1 MKRLAILLG
10 LMLLTALSTSAVVE
24 EQQGIRVVG
33 EGTATVPADTVIISV
48 GVQSTNANTAQA
60 AAENADRLNKTIDA
74 LTKAGVQKDEIM
86 PGQSS
91 GVMSNKV
98 EIYNA
103 KTANNKTTWENVS
116 RDSNVLTNSI
126 TIQLKTTDI
135 SRINST
141 LEAAKSQGAV
151 ASIEGYSISDPKP
164 AESAAR
170 DKAIDN
176 ARSNAADM
184 ASAAGVSL
192 GKAIDIEDYGFPD
205 IRMNEPL
212 GPPATSLGTIS
223 VTSYVM
229 VTYAIA

>member
-1 MKRLAILLG
+1 MKRLALLLG

-24 EQQGIRVVG
+24 AQQGIRVIG
-33 EGTATVPADTVIISV
+33 EGTTTVPADTVSISV
-48 GVQSTNANTAQA
+48 GVQSTNANATQA
-60 AAENADRLNKTIDA
+60 AAENAARLNKTIDA
-74 LTKAGVQKDEIM
+74 LIKAGVQKDEIM

-91 GVMSNKV
+91 GFISSQV
-98 EIYNA
+98 EMR
-103 KTANNKTTWENVS
+103 KPKMVNNKTIWENVTNAS
-116 RDSNVLTNSI
+116 TMLTNSI
-126 TIQLKTTDI
+126 SIQLKTTDL

-151 ASIEGYSISDPKP
+151 ASIEEYSISDPGP
-164 AESAAR
+164 AEAAAR

-176 ARSNAADM
+176 ARSKADDM

-212 GPPATSLGTIS
+212 GPASLGTIS
-223 VTSYVM
+223 VTSNVM

>member
-24 EQQGIRVVG
+24 GQQGIRVMG

-48 GVQSTNANTAQA
+48 GVQSTNANATQA

-91 GVMSNKV
+91 GFISSQV
-98 EIYNA
+98 EILKP
-103 KTANNKTTWENVS
+103 KTVNNNTTWEKVS
-116 RDSNVLTNSI
+116 NASNVLTNSI

-151 ASIEGYSISDPKP
+151 ASIEGYGISDPKP

>member
-1 MKRLAILLG
+1 MKRLALLPCLILLA
-10 LMLLTALSTSAVVE
+10 ALSTSAVVE
-24 EQQGIRVVG
+24 AQQGIRVIG

-48 GVQSTNANTAQA
+48 GVQSTNANTTQ
-60 AAENADRLNKTIDA
+60 AAENANRLNKTIEA
-74 LTKAGVQKDEIM
+74 LIKAGVQKDEIM

-91 GVMSNKV
+91 GFASNQVK
-98 EIYNA
+98 IIKS
-103 KTANNKTTWENVS
+103 KTVNNKTIWENVTKA
-116 RDSNVLTNSI
+116 SNVLTNSV

-135 SRINST
+135 SRIDST

-151 ASIEGYSISDPKP
+151 ASILGYSISDPGP
-164 AESAAR
+164 AEAAAR
-170 DKAIDN
+170 NKAIDN
-176 ARSNAADM
+176 ARSNADDI

-212 GPPATSLGTIS
+212 GSPATSLGTIS

>member
-1 MKRLAILLG
+1 MKRLVLILG
-10 LMLLTALSTSAVVE
+10 LVLLAALSTSAVAE
-24 EQQGIRVVG
+24 AQQGIRVVG

-48 GVQSTNANTAQA
+48 GVQSTNVNTTQA
-60 AAENADRLNKTIDA
+60 TAENANQLNKTIDA
-74 LTKAGVQKDEIM
+74 LIKAGVQKDEIM

-91 GVMSNKV
+91 GFISSQV
-98 EIYNA
+98 EILKP
-103 KTANNKTTWENVS
+103 KTVNNKTTWENVTKA
-116 RDSNVLTNSI
+116 SNVLTNSI
-126 TIQLKTTDI
+126 TVQLKTTDI

-164 AESAAR
+164 AEAAAR
-170 DKAIDN
+170 DKAIEN

-184 ASAAGVSL
+184 ASAAGASL
-192 GKAIDIEDYGFPD
+192 GKAIDIEDYGFPN

-229 VTYAIA
+229 VKYAIA